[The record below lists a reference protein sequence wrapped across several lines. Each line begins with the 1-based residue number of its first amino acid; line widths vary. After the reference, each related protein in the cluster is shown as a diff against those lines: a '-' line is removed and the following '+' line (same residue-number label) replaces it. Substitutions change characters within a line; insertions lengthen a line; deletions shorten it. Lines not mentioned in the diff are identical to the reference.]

1 MKNHVREAR
10 SALSAVHRHWD
21 GELLKMI
28 RANAPSR
35 DTGPQPGAA
44 ANSLR
49 LVLVVSC
56 KQSKTGSSGDVII
69 RSGGVSASPLAGTA
83 RLWSGGRLTLV

>member
-49 LVLVVSC
+49 LVLVV
-56 KQSKTGSSGDVII
+56 TLSS
-69 RSGGVSASPLAGTA
+69 APEALAPVRWPVLPVCGQA
-83 RLWSGGRLTLV
+83 VG